1 MSSFK
6 DYLASDLDIYFNP
19 DEFGEMHD
27 IDGRQLL
34 VIFDND
40 RLSQRTQKEYE
51 GIYVGDLLFFVS
63 AADYGTRPKPGETV
77 RFDGEPYEVFD
88 AKEDNGVYEIILKG
102 SAS

>member
-6 DYLASDLDIYFNP
+6 DYLASDLDIIFNP
-19 DEFGEMHD
+19 DEFGELHD
-27 IDGRQLL
+27 VDGRQLL
-34 VIFDND
+34 VVLDND
-40 RLSQRTQKEYE
+40 RLSHRTQKEYE

-63 AADYGTRPKPGETV
+63 AANYGTRPKPGEIV

-88 AKEDNGVYEIILKG
+88 AKEDSGVYEIILKG

>member
-1 MSSFK
+1 MSAFR
-6 DYLASDLDIYFNP
+6 DQMALDQAVFFNL
-19 DEFGEMHD
+19 DEFAETHT
-27 IDGRQLL
+27 IEGRGVSL
-34 VIFDND
+34 VVDND

-63 AADYGTRPKPGETV
+63 AADYGTRPRPGETV

-88 AKEDNGVYEIILKG
+88 AREDNGVYEIILKG